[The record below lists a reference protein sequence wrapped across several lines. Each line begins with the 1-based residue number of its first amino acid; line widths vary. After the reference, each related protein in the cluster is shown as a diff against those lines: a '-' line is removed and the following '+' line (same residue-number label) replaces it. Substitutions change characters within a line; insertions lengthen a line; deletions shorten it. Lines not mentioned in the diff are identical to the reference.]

1 MFYLRLSSS
10 SFRVFFCFPP
20 SPPPQFYYFP
30 SSSSSSFFLF
40 PAPPPPQFYYFP
52 PSSFSLFLIPS
63 SSSSSSFFNIFSIH
77 KYVDPKST
85 PHRLYTQLCFSAS
98 WIVKLY
104 TITTT
109 FLLFSLHHHISIV
122 FSPPSLLH
130 FYCFSPPPFLLF
142 SLRPLMCLFL
152 WCWRESYRNVVVM
165 VVVAVERNNRNVVVV
180 VVLYSFTIYEAE
192 KRSWV
197 FMEGRCRVD
206 VGSMYLWIEKYVTK
220 WGGGGKQKKTKKMR
234 REGVSKKLCVV

>member
-10 SFRVFFCFPP
+10 SFRFFFCFPP

-63 SSSSSSFFNIFSIH
+63 SSSSSSSSFFNIFSIH

-104 TITTT
+104 TTTTT
-109 FLLFSLHHHISIV
+109 FLLFSLHHPISIV

-142 SLRPLMCLFL
+142 SLRPLMCFVPLVL
-152 WCWRESYRNVVVM
+152 
-165 VVVAVERNNRNVVVV
+165 ERK
-180 VVLYSFTIYEAE
+180 LQ
-192 KRSWV
+192 KC
-197 FMEGRCRVD
+197 GGD
-206 VGSMYLWIEKYVTK
+206 
-220 WGGGGKQKKTKKMR
+220 GGGGGGEKQ
-234 REGVSKKLCVV
+234 